1 MTEDLTTE
9 QEPTIDHKE
18 REREAH
24 DEYVRELLED
34 FDLQILMMERERL

>member
-1 MTEDLTTE
+1 MTEDQTTE
-9 QEPTIDHKE
+9 QEE